1 VKRRE
6 RKSRT
11 GAEQENSKDNGPKH
25 DYRFRTR
32 LIDRALAEG
41 KEVVVCE
48 EHYTSKCCGRCGML
62 NDVGGRIEA
71 VHMQTDRQTDKMT
84 KLRKVQFGIFGPDE
98 IVSLCFA
105 VF

>member
-1 VKRRE
+1 MKRRE

-71 VHMQTDRQTDKMT
+71 VHMQV
-84 KLRKVQFGIFGPDE
+84 LRPRGGPRRNRSAGGGY
-98 IVSLCFA
+98 IVEACISILVRCH
-105 VF
+105 